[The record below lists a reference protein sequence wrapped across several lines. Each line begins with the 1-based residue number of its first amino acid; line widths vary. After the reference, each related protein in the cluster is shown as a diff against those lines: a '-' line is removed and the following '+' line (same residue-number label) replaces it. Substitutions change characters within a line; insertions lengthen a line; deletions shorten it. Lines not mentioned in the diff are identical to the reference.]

1 MLIYQ
6 CLLYIY
12 IYIYIYIYV
21 FFLIFIIIF
30 LLFFILSDLNWNA
43 EDYGFYKNE
52 PDADID
58 D

>member
-6 CLLYIY
+6 CLLY

>member
-6 CLLYIY
+6 CLL
-12 IYIYIYIYV
+12 YIYIYV